1 MSEQDTIDAIE
12 ADLDKLDKDLSQERG
27 LNLLLDLYT
36 RIRKLAPSRKKSE
49 LMQRQQKLER
59 AVLNARTLAH
69 S

>member
-1 MSEQDTIDAIE
+1 MGEQDTIDAIE
-12 ADLDKLDKDLSQERG
+12 ADFDKLDKDLSQERG